1 MKKIYL
7 SITVLAVSTAAFAQ
21 SLQEQTIMQQTVTS
35 EVAREVTFPVN
46 SSAAATPTD
55 TLGFDD
61 LGASLILYSSNSG
74 YVFGTSVLADPQGT
88 QYNLEYARGFIV
100 NDPYTVIGAGFIFGA
115 KMNASGSPAAAKAN
129 LYNIANNR
137 ALGSAASTAP
147 DAPGPA
153 ATVLAT
159 ANVAFT
165 DADTVFPNV
174 TWVDFTTEA
183 ETPSDFAIGLSI
195 APLYGTPADTLVL
208 MADADGDSDG
218 DYTFTRIALTPTA
231 PSAQTLWAKSTI
243 LLQGGLDV
251 NLAIFAVVAEIGVGI
266 EEQGFFNGVKMTTF
280 PNPALTSDN
289 VTIQYGVETSVK
301 NVTVSIY
308 TLNGQV
314 AFSASQGAKASG
326 TYNLNVPAGTLASG
340 SYIYAIEA
348 DGKRLAKKME
358 ILK

>member
-7 SITVLAVSTAAFAQ
+7 TVAVLAVSAAAIAQ
-21 SLQEQTIMQQTVTS
+21 SLQEQPIMQQTVTS
-35 EVAREVTFPVN
+35 TVARDVIFPEN
-46 SSAAATPTD
+46 SNAAVDPTD
-55 TLGFDD
+55 TLGIDE
-61 LGASLILYSSNSG
+61 LGNQLIFYSSNSG
-74 YVFGTSVLADPQGT
+74 YVFGTNVLVDPQGT

-100 NDPYTVIGAGFIFGA
+100 NDPYNVIGAGFIFGG
-115 KMNASGSPAAAKAN
+115 KEDVSGSPAAAKAN

-137 ALGSAASTAP
+137 AIGSATSTAP

-159 ANVAFT
+159 ADVAFA
-165 DADTVFPNV
+165 DADTVFPNI
-174 TWVDFTTEA
+174 TWVDFTTA
-183 ETPSDFAIGLSI
+183 AWVGGDFAIGLSI
-195 APLYGTPADTLVL
+195 APLYGTPTDTLVL

-218 DYTFTRIALTPTA
+218 DYTFTRIGLSPTSPA
-231 PSAQTLWAKSTI
+231 AQTLWAKSTV

-251 NLAIFAVVAEIGVGI
+251 NLAIFAVVAESGVGI

-289 VTIQYGVETSVK
+289 VTIQYGVENAVD

-314 AFSASQGAKASG
+314 AYSASQGAKASG
-326 TYNLNVPAGTLASG
+326 TYNVNVPAGTLASG

-348 DGKRLAKKME
+348 DGRRLAKKME